1 MNKFMLDGKK
11 HLVEKV
17 TSETF
22 MDLKSKTGTKPLPIF
37 LGIIIKFRPLLD
49 LSSKRQGKQMR
60 KIPGP
65 LLPRRQAIV
74 ALK

>member
-17 TSETF
+17 TNETF
-22 MDLKSKTGTKPLPIF
+22 VDLKIKTGTKPLSIF
-37 LGIIIKFRPLLD
+37 LDIIIKFRPLLD
-49 LSSKRQGKQMR
+49 LSSKRQGKKIR
-60 KIPGP
+60 KIPVP
-65 LLPRRQAIV
+65 LLPRRQTIV